1 MTNPERTIEEKLKS
15 FKYTE
20 SDIKLILG
28 IVSPI
33 LEAERQKRD
42 EMVEEIVSTLKIARN
57 YAKDNSTSS
66 YGKGIYEGLCHA
78 VSLIDNGIK
87 LTQLNNPK

>member
-1 MTNPERTIEEKLKS
+1 MTTPERTIEEKLKS

-42 EMVEEIVSTLKIARN
+42 EMVEAERERIKIETQPYQEYMIDQDGNKDMAIKTSFI
-57 YAKDNSTSS
+57 AK
-66 YGKGIYEGLCHA
+66 A
-78 VSLIDNGIK
+78 
-87 LTQLNNPK
+87 LTQPNNHN